1 MVSLML
7 IQTATALLC
16 AAALG
21 GILMAGM
28 RFRGI
33 PHPPA
38 WLAMGHGFMA
48 AAGLTLLTYAA
59 LTTGLPVMAW
69 VALGFLA
76 IAAVGGVAMNLLY
89 HNKQLALP
97 IPLMVLHALLAVT
110 SLVLLLTL
118 LCRDLSLAS

>member
-1 MVSLML
+1 MVSHLL
-7 IQTATALLC
+7 IQSATAALC

-21 GILMAGM
+21 GLLMAVI
-28 RFRGI
+28 RLRGT

-69 VALGFLA
+69 MALGLLA
-76 IAAVGGVAMNLLY
+76 LAAIGGVTMNLLY
-89 HNKQLALP
+89 HTRQLALP
-97 IPLMVLHALLAVT
+97 IPLMVLHALLAVS

-118 LCRDLSLAS
+118 LCSDPSLAP

>member
-1 MVSLML
+1 MVSHLL
-7 IQTATALLC
+7 IQSATALLC

-21 GILMAGM
+21 GLLMAGM
-28 RFRGI
+28 RLRGI

-38 WLAMGHGFMA
+38 WLAMGHGLMA
-48 AAGLTLLTYAA
+48 AAGLTLLSYAA

-69 VALGFLA
+69 MALGFLA
-76 IAAVGGVAMNLLY
+76 VAAAGGVTMNLLY
-89 HNKQLALP
+89 HTRQLALP

-118 LCRDLSLAS
+118 LCSDPSLAP